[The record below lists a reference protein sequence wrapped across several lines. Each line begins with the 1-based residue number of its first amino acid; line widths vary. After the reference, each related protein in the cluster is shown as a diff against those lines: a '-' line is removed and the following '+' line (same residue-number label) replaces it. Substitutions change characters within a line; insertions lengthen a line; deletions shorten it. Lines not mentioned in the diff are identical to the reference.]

1 MSHRQRQQSA
11 YDLKK
16 EKPPEEKKVEKT
28 LKKVK

>member
-1 MSHRQRQQSA
+1 MSHRRRQQSA

-16 EKPPEEKKVEKT
+16 QEEKDEKKVEKT